1 LPNLTHNLD
10 FTYRHSLTFRECI
23 STRVRYYHG
32 VEFIDTSIVE
42 QIEMKMIRP
51 SEFAVRD
58 QFLRDC
64 SQDETLLNSIKEHG
78 LLQPIL
84 VRPLN
89 HGFEIV
95 AGHRRFQT
103 CRSLRWR
110 FVPCKIREMTDK
122 QAFEIQ
128 LTENIQRKSM
138 DPIEEA
144 EAFRRYVVEFGW
156 GGVSE
161 LAKKI
166 GKSEE
171 YVSHRIQLLRLS
183 ADIKDQIINSKIN
196 VSQALE
202 LTSIPSDKQ
211 SEIVSY
217 VMNSNP
223 TVKQIREVKSIIK
236 NGITSDVNCRNL
248 SKKVRVLRTTKKT
261 SLALKL
267 TLARIDN
274 LIEEVHKTIEAEQR
288 AEILNFLMGLRLRV
302 HGMIDECIRFKH
314 ATVKSKNE

>member
-1 LPNLTHNLD
+1 
-10 FTYRHSLTFRECI
+10 
-23 STRVRYYHG
+23 

-58 QFLRDC
+58 QFVKDRTA
-64 SQDETLLNSIKEHG
+64 DETLTNSIREHG

-84 VRPLN
+84 VRPLS

-110 FVPCKIREMTDK
+110 FIPCKIREMTDK

-144 EAFRRYVVEFGW
+144 EAFRRYVVDFGW

-171 YVSHRIQLLRLS
+171 YVSHRIQLLKLS
-183 ADIKDQIINSKIN
+183 PEIKEQIIRSNLN

-202 LTSIPSDKQ
+202 LTTIPSDRQ
-211 SEIVSY
+211 DEIVSY
-217 VMNSNP
+217 VINNNP
-223 TVKQIREVKSIIK
+223 TVKQIREVKSLVKDDASNQIPY
-236 NGITSDVNCRNL
+236 SRDL
-248 SKKVRVLRTTKKT
+248 SKKVSAIRTTKKT
-261 SLALKL
+261 SLTLKL
-267 TLARIDN
+267 TLARIDS
-274 LIEEVHKTIEAEQR
+274 LIEEVHKTIEAEER
-288 AEILNFLMGLRLRV
+288 AEIISFLMGLRLRV
-302 HGMIDECIRFKH
+302 HGMIDDCIRFKN
-314 ATVKSKNE
+314 TILKSKVG

>member
-1 LPNLTHNLD
+1 
-10 FTYRHSLTFRECI
+10 
-23 STRVRYYHG
+23 

-58 QFLRDC
+58 EFLRDG

-202 LTSIPSDKQ
+202 LTNIPSDKQ

-223 TVKQIREVKSIIK
+223 TIKQIREVKSIIK
-236 NGITSDVNCRNL
+236 NGISSDINCRNL
-248 SKKVRVLRTTKKT
+248 SKEVKVLRTTKKT

-314 ATVKSKNE
+314 ATVKTKNE

>member
-1 LPNLTHNLD
+1 M
-10 FTYRHSLTFRECI
+10 
-23 STRVRYYHG
+23 
-32 VEFIDTSIVE
+32 EFIDTSIVE

-58 QFLRDC
+58 QFVKDRTA
-64 SQDETLLNSIKEHG
+64 DETLTNSIREHG

-84 VRPLN
+84 VRPLS

-110 FVPCKIREMTDK
+110 FIPCKIREMTDK

-144 EAFRRYVVEFGW
+144 EAFRRYVVDFGW

-171 YVSHRIQLLRLS
+171 YVSHRIQLLKLS
-183 ADIKDQIINSKIN
+183 PEIKEQIIRSNLN

-202 LTSIPSDKQ
+202 LTTIPSDRQ
-211 SEIVSY
+211 DEIVSY
-217 VMNSNP
+217 VINNNP
-223 TVKQIREVKSIIK
+223 TVKQIREVKSLIK
-236 NGITSDVNCRNL
+236 DDASNQLPYSRDL
-248 SKKVRVLRTTKKT
+248 SKKVSVIRTTKKT
-261 SLALKL
+261 SLTLKL
-267 TLARIDN
+267 TLARIDS
-274 LIEEVHKTIEAEQR
+274 LIEEVHKTIEAEER
-288 AEILNFLMGLRLRV
+288 AEIISFLMGLRLRV
-302 HGMIDECIRFKH
+302 HGMIDDCIRFKN
-314 ATVKSKNE
+314 TILKSKFE

>member
-1 LPNLTHNLD
+1 
-10 FTYRHSLTFRECI
+10 
-23 STRVRYYHG
+23 
-32 VEFIDTSIVE
+32 VEFVDTSIVE

-58 QFLRDC
+58 QFLRDG

-89 HGFEIV
+89 NGFEIV

-138 DPIEEA
+138 DPVEEA

-161 LAKKI
+161 LARKI

-202 LTSIPSDKQ
+202 LTNIPSDKQ

-261 SLALKL
+261 SLTLKL

-274 LIEEVHKTIEAEQR
+274 LIEEVHKTIEVEQR

>member
-1 LPNLTHNLD
+1 M
-10 FTYRHSLTFRECI
+10 
-23 STRVRYYHG
+23 
-32 VEFIDTSIVE
+32 EFIDTSIVE

-58 QFLRDC
+58 QFLNDG
-64 SQDETLLNSIKEHG
+64 SQDETLMNSIKEHG

-110 FVPCKIREMTDK
+110 FVPCKILEMTDK

-144 EAFRRYVVEFGW
+144 EAFRRYVVDFGW

-183 ADIKDQIINSKIN
+183 PDIIEQIINSKIN

-202 LTSIPSDKQ
+202 LTCIPSDRQ

-217 VMNSNP
+217 VMNGNP

-236 NGITSDVNCRNL
+236 NDISSNVHCRNL
-248 SKKVRVLRTTKKT
+248 SKKVSVLKTTKKT
-261 SLALKL
+261 SLTLRL

-302 HGMIDECIRFKH
+302 HGMIDECIRFRH
-314 ATVKSKNE
+314 TTVKSKVE

>member
-1 LPNLTHNLD
+1 M
-10 FTYRHSLTFRECI
+10 
-23 STRVRYYHG
+23 
-32 VEFIDTSIVE
+32 EFIDTSIVE

-58 QFLRDC
+58 QFLKDG
-64 SQDETLLNSIKEHG
+64 SQDETLMNSIKEHG

-84 VRPLN
+84 VRPLS

-144 EAFRRYVVEFGW
+144 EAFRRYVVDFGW

-171 YVSHRIQLLRLS
+171 YVSHRIQLLRLP
-183 ADIKDQIINSKIN
+183 ADIKEQIINSKIN

-202 LTSIPSDKQ
+202 ITSIPSDRQ

-236 NGITSDVNCRNL
+236 NDISSNVHCRNL
-248 SKKVRVLRTTKKT
+248 SKKVSVLRTTKKT
-261 SLALKL
+261 SLTLRL

-274 LIEEVHKTIEAEQR
+274 LIDEVHKTIEAEQR

-314 ATVKSKNE
+314 NSVKSKIE

>member
-1 LPNLTHNLD
+1 
-10 FTYRHSLTFRECI
+10 
-23 STRVRYYHG
+23 

-58 QFLRDC
+58 QFMKDGTA
-64 SQDETLLNSIKEHG
+64 DETLTNSIREHG

-84 VRPLN
+84 VRPLS

-110 FVPCKIREMTDK
+110 FIPCKIREMTDK

-144 EAFRRYVVEFGW
+144 EAFRRYVVDFGW

-171 YVSHRIQLLRLS
+171 YVSHRIQLLKLS
-183 ADIKDQIINSKIN
+183 PEIKEQIIRTKLN

-202 LTSIPSDKQ
+202 LTTIPSDRQ
-211 SEIVSY
+211 DEIVGY
-217 VMNSNP
+217 VMNNNP
-223 TVKQIREVKSIIK
+223 TVKQIREVKSLVK
-236 NGITSDVNCRNL
+236 DDVSNQLPYGRNL
-248 SKKVRVLRTTKKT
+248 SKKVSVLRTTKKT
-261 SLALKL
+261 SLTLKL
-267 TLARIDN
+267 TLAI
-274 LIEEVHKTIEAEQR
+274 IEEVHKTIEAEER
-288 AEILNFLMGLRLRV
+288 AEIITFLMGLRLQV
-302 HGMIDECIRFKH
+302 HGMIDDCIRFKN
-314 ATVKSKNE
+314 TILKSK

>member
-1 LPNLTHNLD
+1 
-10 FTYRHSLTFRECI
+10 
-23 STRVRYYHG
+23 
-32 VEFIDTSIVE
+32 
-42 QIEMKMIRP
+42 MKMIRP

-58 QFLRDC
+58 QFVKDRTA
-64 SQDETLLNSIKEHG
+64 DETLTDSIREHG

-84 VRPLN
+84 VRPLS

-110 FVPCKIREMTDK
+110 FIPCKIREMTDK

-144 EAFRRYVVEFGW
+144 EAFRRYVVDFGW

-171 YVSHRIQLLRLS
+171 YVSHRIQLLKLS
-183 ADIKDQIINSKIN
+183 PETKEQIIRSNLN

-202 LTSIPSDKQ
+202 LTTIPSDRQ
-211 SEIVSY
+211 DEIVSY
-217 VMNSNP
+217 VINNNP
-223 TVKQIREVKSIIK
+223 TVKQIREVKSLIK
-236 NGITSDVNCRNL
+236 DDASNQISYSRDL
-248 SKKVRVLRTTKKT
+248 SKKVSAIRTTKKT
-261 SLALKL
+261 SLTLKL
-267 TLARIDN
+267 TLARIDS
-274 LIEEVHKTIEAEQR
+274 LIEEVHKTIEAEER
-288 AEILNFLMGLRLRV
+288 AEIISFLMGLRLRV
-302 HGMIDECIRFKH
+302 HGMIDDCIRFKN
-314 ATVKSKNE
+314 TILKSKVG

>member
-1 LPNLTHNLD
+1 
-10 FTYRHSLTFRECI
+10 
-23 STRVRYYHG
+23 

-58 QFLRDC
+58 EFLRDG

-202 LTSIPSDKQ
+202 LTNIPSDKQ

-223 TVKQIREVKSIIK
+223 TIKQIREVKSIIK
-236 NGITSDVNCRNL
+236 NGISSDINCRNL
-248 SKKVRVLRTTKKT
+248 SKKVKVLRTTKKT
-261 SLALKL
+261 SLTLKL

-314 ATVKSKNE
+314 TTVKSKDEY

>member
-1 LPNLTHNLD
+1 M
-10 FTYRHSLTFRECI
+10 
-23 STRVRYYHG
+23 
-32 VEFIDTSIVE
+32 EFIDTSIVE

-58 QFLRDC
+58 QFMKDGIE
-64 SQDETLLNSIKEHG
+64 DETLTNSIREHG

-84 VRPLN
+84 VRPLS

-110 FVPCKIREMTDK
+110 FIPCKIREMTDK

-144 EAFRRYVVEFGW
+144 EAFRRYVVDFGW

-171 YVSHRIQLLRLS
+171 YVSHRIQLLKLS
-183 ADIKDQIINSKIN
+183 PEIKEQIIRSKLN

-202 LTSIPSDKQ
+202 LTTIPSDRED
-211 SEIVSY
+211 EIVGY
-217 VMNSNP
+217 VMNNNP
-223 TVKQIREVKSIIK
+223 TVKQIREVKSLVK
-236 NGITSDVNCRNL
+236 DDVSNQLPYGRNL
-248 SKKVRVLRTTKKT
+248 SKKVSVLRTTKKT
-261 SLALKL
+261 SLTLKL

-274 LIEEVHKTIEAEQR
+274 LIEEVHKTIEAEER
-288 AEILNFLMGLRLRV
+288 AEIITFLMGLRLQV
-302 HGMIDECIRFKH
+302 HGMIDDCIRFKN
-314 ATVKSKNE
+314 TILKSKVG

>member
-1 LPNLTHNLD
+1 
-10 FTYRHSLTFRECI
+10 
-23 STRVRYYHG
+23 

-58 QFLRDC
+58 EFLRDG

-183 ADIKDQIINSKIN
+183 ADIKDQILNSKIN

-202 LTSIPSDKQ
+202 LTNIPSDKQ

-223 TVKQIREVKSIIK
+223 TIKQIREVKSIIK
-236 NGITSDVNCRNL
+236 NGISSDINCRNL
-248 SKKVRVLRTTKKT
+248 SKKVKVLRTTKKT
-261 SLALKL
+261 SLTLKL

-302 HGMIDECIRFKH
+302 HGMIDECIRFKN

>member
-1 LPNLTHNLD
+1 
-10 FTYRHSLTFRECI
+10 
-23 STRVRYYHG
+23 

-58 QFLRDC
+58 QFLKDG
-64 SQDETLLNSIKEHG
+64 SQDETLMNSIKEHG

-84 VRPLN
+84 VRPLS

-138 DPIEEA
+138 DPIEES
-144 EAFRRYVVEFGW
+144 EAFRRYVVDFGW

-171 YVSHRIQLLRLS
+171 YVSHRIQLLKLPT
-183 ADIKDQIINSKIN
+183 DIKEQIINSKIN

-223 TVKQIREVKSIIK
+223 TIKQIREVKSIIK
-236 NGITSDVNCRNL
+236 NDISSNVPCGNL
-248 SKKVRVLRTTKKT
+248 SKKVSVLKTTKKT
-261 SLALKL
+261 SLTLRL

-288 AEILNFLMGLRLRV
+288 AEILNFLMGLRLRI

-314 ATVKSKNE
+314 NTVKSKFE